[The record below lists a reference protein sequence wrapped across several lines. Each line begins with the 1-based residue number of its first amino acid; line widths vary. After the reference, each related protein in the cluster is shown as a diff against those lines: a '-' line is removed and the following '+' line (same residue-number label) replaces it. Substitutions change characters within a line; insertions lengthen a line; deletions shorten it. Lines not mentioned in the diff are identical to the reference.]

1 MSSSTHTAQRRPS
14 LRRRLL
20 LFLLVP
26 MLVIL
31 TTDAVITYF
40 VALTY
45 ANRVH
50 DEDLADDARTLATM
64 LQTRSLKGTIS
75 PQARFLLEFD
85 PDGHNYFAI
94 RSQQQ
99 GLIAG
104 SRILPPVASSP
115 QPGQAPRLYDTH
127 LKHTA
132 LRAATIAIADP
143 KHNHGILDITVAQT
157 FQGRRQVARQIL
169 LLNISLQVA
178 LSSVLLLL
186 VWLGVRFGLR
196 VINPLTRRL
205 SRREHDLSPIE
216 DDDVPVELLPL
227 THTIDAL
234 FARLRDIM
242 ALHERFIADA
252 AHQLRTPLAGL
263 RLQVERAMHYADDPR
278 AHKALEH
285 IQQLTGRTARTSVQ
299 LLALTRAEARPM
311 QMAPVDLRTLL
322 PDLAGQRVPEAIEA
336 EIDFG
341 FETTHDVAW
350 VNGDAIAL
358 QEALDN
364 LIDNALRYTPRKGT
378 VTLTLSA
385 ESDALCLQIDDS
397 GPGVDADVLPR
408 LGERFFRAPD
418 NRRSGTGLGLAIVR
432 HIVMKHQGT
441 LCFERSLLGG
451 LSVRICLP
459 RLPVVPRAAE
469 AGHERDGRRS

>member
-1 MSSSTHTAQRRPS
+1 MSLTMSTRARRPS

-26 MLVIL
+26 MLIIL
-31 TTDAVITYF
+31 TADAVITYV
-40 VALTY
+40 VALSY

-64 LQTRSLKGTIS
+64 LQTRSLKGTVS

-94 RSQQQ
+94 RSPQR

-104 SRILPPVASSP
+104 SRVLPPVAALP
-115 QPGQAPRLYDTH
+115 KPGQAPRLYDTH
-127 LKHTA
+127 IGHTA
-132 LRAATIAIADP
+132 LRAATMTIDAP
-143 KHNHGILDITVAQT
+143 NHGQGVLEITVAQT

-178 LSSVLLLL
+178 LISVLLLL

-196 VINPLTRRL
+196 VIDPLTQRLRR
-205 SRREHDLSPIE
+205 RDHDLSPIE

-263 RLQVERAMHYADDPR
+263 RLQVERALQHADDPR
-278 AHKALEH
+278 AVQALEH

-311 QMAPVDLRTLL
+311 QKVPVDLRVLL
-322 PDLAGQRVPEAIEA
+322 PELAGQRVPEAIEQ

-341 FETTHDVAW
+341 FETTDERAW
-350 VNGDAIAL
+350 VDGDSIAL

-364 LIDNALRYTPRKGT
+364 LIDNALRYTPRGGT
-378 VTLTLSA
+378 VTLALTASPD
-385 ESDALCLQIDDS
+385 ELCLQVDDS
-397 GPGVDADVLPR
+397 GPGVDADILPR

-432 HIVMKHQGT
+432 HIVLKHQGS
-441 LCFERSLLGG
+441 LRFERSPLGG
-451 LSVRICLP
+451 LGVRISLP
-459 RLPVVPRAAE
+459 RRPEPGAGETHAGRAGA
-469 AGHERDGRRS
+469 RS

>member
-1 MSSSTHTAQRRPS
+1 MSSSAPAATRRPS

-26 MLVIL
+26 MLIIL
-31 TTDAVITYF
+31 TADAVITYF
-40 VALTY
+40 VALSY

-50 DEDLADDARTLATM
+50 DESLADDAQILATM
-64 LQTRSLKGTIS
+64 LQTRSLNGQIS
-75 PQARFLLEFD
+75 PQARFLLQFD

-94 RSQQQ
+94 RSPQQ

-104 SRILPPVASSP
+104 SRILPPVAP
-115 QPGQAPRLYDTH
+115 VPEPGQPPRLYDTH
-127 LKHTA
+127 IKHTA
-132 LRAATIAIADP
+132 LRAATLAIVDP
-143 KHNHGILDITVAQT
+143 GHKNRVLDITLAQT
-157 FQGRRQVARQIL
+157 FRGRRQVARQIL

-178 LSSVLLLL
+178 LISALLLL

-196 VINPLTRRL
+196 VIDPLTRRL

-263 RLQVERAMHYADDPR
+263 RLQVERAMRYADDPR
-278 AHKALEH
+278 ALKALEH
-285 IQQLTGRTARTSVQ
+285 IQQLTGRTARTSGQ

-311 QMAPVDLRTLL
+311 QMAPVDLRKLL
-322 PDLAGQRVPEAIEA
+322 PELAGQRVPEAIESQ
-336 EIDFG
+336 IDFG
-341 FETTHDVAW
+341 FETTDKAAW
-350 VNGDAIAL
+350 VNGDAVAL

-364 LIDNALRYTPRKGT
+364 LIDNALRYTPPQGT
-378 VTLTLSA
+378 VTLTLTPDV
-385 ESDALCLQIDDS
+385 DALCVQIDDS
-397 GPGVDADVLPR
+397 GPGVDAEVLPR
-408 LGERFFRAPD
+408 LGERFFRAP
-418 NRRSGTGLGLAIVR
+418 NNQRSGTGLGLAIVR
-432 HIVMKHQGT
+432 HIVMKHRGT
-441 LCFERSLLGG
+441 VRFERSSLGG
-451 LSVRICLP
+451 LSVRLCLP
-459 RLPVVPRAAE
+459 RLASAGASAATN
-469 AGHERDGRRS
+469 ERHGRRS